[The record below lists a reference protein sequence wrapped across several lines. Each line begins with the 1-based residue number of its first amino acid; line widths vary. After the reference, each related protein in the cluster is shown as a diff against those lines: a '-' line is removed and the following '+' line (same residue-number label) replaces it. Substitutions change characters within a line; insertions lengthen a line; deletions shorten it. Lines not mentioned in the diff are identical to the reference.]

1 MFLVGVVAMV
11 CIICIVRALS
21 FARAAVLAPL
31 QYTGL
36 LWAAILGWLIW
47 RDAPSLPIIIGNAII
62 IGSGLYV
69 AARDKMLGKAA
80 EGDK

>member
-11 CIICIVRALS
+11 CFIFIVRALAL
-21 FARAAVLAPL
+21 ARASVLAPL
-31 QYTGL
+31 QYSAI

-47 RDAPSLPIIIGNAII
+47 RDAPTVPIIVGNAII

-69 AARDKMLGKAA
+69 ATRGKMVGEAV
-80 EGDK
+80 E